1 MPIFKIWHRGSKEVS
16 IEEGIS
22 PGEACQKAGWRSEE
36 CEVQLIPENEI
47 LNLNEP
53 NLNFVN
59 RLLLNRISS
68 LDIKSNLSRIFLW
81 VDLSNFFNCLN
92 AFVLNS

>member
-53 NLNFVN
+53 LPE
-59 RLLLNRISS
+59 R
-68 LDIKSNLSRIFLW
+68 
-81 VDLSNFFNCLN
+81 
-92 AFVLNS
+92 

>member
-1 MPIFKIWHRGSKEVS
+1 MPLGSPGFLFFSQKGLHPDDGGTLMPIFKIWHRGSKEVS

-53 NLNFVN
+53 LPE
-59 RLLLNRISS
+59 R
-68 LDIKSNLSRIFLW
+68 
-81 VDLSNFFNCLN
+81 
-92 AFVLNS
+92 